1 MSTRWRDH
9 SHQKPAAVRISKC
22 VREFGPAKFPDTSPT
37 EYQMS
42 ATPHFRSD
50 RAMPPAPLVPWTFD
64 LSRVDGLSADALE
77 MHLGLYAKYIKEA
90 NAVIEQLQEFPRSH
104 TPSAAERLRH
114 DGLVRRCAFEHNG
127 VRLHESFFE
136 ALSGPGKGPSAGGVF
151 SEAVESSFGGFELW
165 KADVTELANTRGVGD
180 ASWRP
185 DDDVVPTTEVLLNPS
200 GSPWT
205 QPIRPAMTVGE
216 LVCDPAITPWE
227 VVTGTTLRSRYVL
240 EEVIG
245 SGGDSIVFRG
255 RDLHREAPDEA
266 AVGSLAIKVLRSDQL
281 GNAHALTRLKR
292 SFRQMQGLA
301 HVGIARVFD
310 LDHHGDSWFMTMELV
325 AGPSL
330 HALLQQPIS
339 NANAIKLIGG
349 CCEALEHAH
358 SRGVRHGDLKP
369 ANVLVGSDFSV
380 KLIDFGAASSPG
392 ALAAI
397 GSDLSLAAT
406 PFFASPQVL
415 RGEDAD
421 PLDDVFSLACLSY
434 AVLSCGGRPFGDKTT
449 LDASRDNMLP
459 AYLADIPPR
468 VFAVLARGL
477 AMDREQRPATVRE
490 FLDQLTDATTDACSA
505 AGRIFMQKPA
515 LPKSQLESAAVQ
527 STVTVETQIARGE
540 VVPLVR
546 QPKFVPVQPLRLRVD
561 TFVASEN
568 WAGFTFNAR
577 SMSVL
582 SGNGT
587 STQIRSTT
595 RQNPHVS
602 LLSRSPA
609 RRTYILGLTPI
620 VLGMV
625 FLILHPVQPGAP
637 KPAAVLQSLPA
648 TVLPGL
654 VPAAAISASSLTV
667 VPAVAR
673 ASVAIG
679 FESSTVT
686 AVSAQP
692 LVALQLKRLDST
704 RGPAA
709 IKWQVVEGTAQPDV
723 DYVRVAPQIAR
734 FIEGQTVRSIYI
746 PLVARS
752 TTAAPRCPRSF
763 KVALLPMTRSPKV
776 GQYSSVTV
784 TIRPLPLD

>member
-1 MSTRWRDH
+1 MLEIASRHAEDR
-9 SHQKPAAVRISKC
+9 
-22 VREFGPAKFPDTSPT
+22 
-37 EYQMS
+37 
-42 ATPHFRSD
+42 PH
-50 RAMPPAPLVPWTFD
+50 A
-64 LSRVDGLSADALE
+64 
-77 MHLGLYAKYIKEA
+77 
-90 NAVIEQLQEFPRSH
+90 
-104 TPSAAERLRH
+104 
-114 DGLVRRCAFEHNG
+114 
-127 VRLHESFFE
+127 
-136 ALSGPGKGPSAGGVF
+136 
-151 SEAVESSFGGFELW
+151 
-165 KADVTELANTRGVGD
+165 GD

-185 DDDVVPTTEVLLNPS
+185 DEDVVPTAEVLLSPS

-205 QPIRPAMTVGE
+205 QPIRPAITAGE
-216 LVCDPAITPWE
+216 LVCDPATTPWE
-227 VVTGTTLRSRYVL
+227 LVTGTTLRSRYVL

-255 RDLHREAPDEA
+255 RDLHREAPDEE
-266 AVGSLAIKVLRSDQL
+266 AVGALAIKVLRSDQL

-292 SFRQMQGLA
+292 SFRQMQNLA

-325 AGPSL
+325 AGHSL
-330 HALLQQPIS
+330 HSLLQQPIS
-339 NANAIKLIGG
+339 NANAIRLIGG

-415 RGEDAD
+415 RGECAD

-434 AVLSCGGRPFGDKTT
+434 AVLSRGGRPFGDKTT
-449 LDASRDNMLP
+449 LDACRDNMSP

-477 AMDREQRPATVRE
+477 AMEREQRPASVRE
-490 FLDQLTDATTDACSA
+490 FLDQLTGATTDASSI

-515 LPKSQLESAAVQ
+515 LPQSQLESAAVQ
-527 STVTVETQIARGE
+527 STVTVETKITRGE

-546 QPKFVPVQPLRLRVD
+546 QWGLVPLQPLLLRVNS
-561 TFVASEN
+561 FAASEY

-577 SMSVL
+577 SMSAL

-587 STQIRSTT
+587 SAQLRRPT

-602 LLSRSPA
+602 LPSRSPA
-609 RRTYILGLTPI
+609 RRRYILALTPI
-620 VLGMV
+620 VLAMV
-625 FLILHPVQPGAP
+625 FLMLRPVQPGAP
-637 KPAAVLQSLPA
+637 KPAAVVQPLPA
-648 TVLPGL
+648 TVLP
-654 VPAAAISASSLTV
+654 VPVHAAAIRASRSTV
-667 VPAVAR
+667 KPEVAR
-673 ASVAIG
+673 ASGVIG
-679 FESSTVT
+679 FEFSTVS

-692 LVALQLKRLDST
+692 LVALQLKRLHST

-709 IKWQVVEGTAQPDV
+709 IKWQVVGGTAQPDV
-723 DYVRVAPQIAR
+723 DYVRMAPQIAR
-734 FIEGQTVRSIYI
+734 FIEGQAVRSIYI

-752 TTAAPRCPRSF
+752 TAAAPRGPRSF
-763 KVALLPMTRSPKV
+763 AVALLPVARSPKV

-784 TIRPLPLD
+784 TIRPLAQAVGSDRH